1 MSVLIGAVKLVAIGF
16 CMLYNENMKI
26 KRFIILFVILLWT
39 SASAY
44 AVTTNYHIVKKLPL
58 GGEGGWDALTVD
70 SLAERLYLSRGT
82 HVMVIDL
89 ATDKLVGDIPDTPGV
104 HGIALAPELNRGF
117 ISNGKSNTAT
127 IFDLKTLKVL
137 GQVKTGGNPD
147 AILYD
152 SSSKQVFIFN
162 GRSNDATV
170 LNAASS
176 LITGT
181 IPLGG
186 KPEFAVSD
194 NSGKVLVNLE
204 DTNEVVEIDCTKL
217 TVTKRFSLK
226 PCEEPT
232 GIAFDQEHKR
242 IFSACHNKMMA
253 ILDAGTGQM
262 ISTVPIGENVDGCDF
277 DQGTGLAF
285 SSNGEGTLTV
295 VQETSP
301 GKFEAIETVS
311 TQKGARTMALD
322 YKTHYIYLPTA
333 LFSKTETQTLPNGKV
348 RPVMIKDS
356 FLILVIGK

>member
-1 MSVLIGAVKLVAIGF
+1 MD
-16 CMLYNENMKI
+16 NMKI
-26 KRFIILFVILLWT
+26 KIFITLLVVSLW
-39 SASAY
+39 ASVNVY
-44 AVTTNYHIVKKLPL
+44 AAIADYHIVKKLPL

-70 SLAERLYLSRGT
+70 SSAQLLYLSRGT

-137 GQVKTGGNPD
+137 GQVKTGDNPD

-152 SSSKQVFIFN
+152 PSSKQVFIFN
-162 GRSNDATV
+162 GRSNDVTV

-176 LITGT
+176 VITGT
-181 IPLGG
+181 VPLGG

-194 NSGKVLVNLE
+194 NNGKVLVNLE
-204 DTNEVVEIDCTKL
+204 DTSEVVEIDCAKL
-217 TVTKRFSLK
+217 ALTRRFSIK

-301 GKFEAIETVS
+301 GKFEAIQTVP

-322 YKTHYIYLPTA
+322 PKTHYIYLPTA
-333 LFSKTETQTLPNGKV
+333 LFSETETQTLPNGKV
-348 RPVMIKDS
+348 RPAMIKGS
-356 FLILVIGK
+356 FVILVVGK